1 MSKTEMQTWLI
12 EKVVPSEAASAVEIP
27 SLPSFVGKL
36 TPDLLLQYYLK
47 QELAKIKLEAE
58 EREKFK
64 EAEER
69 DKAR

>member
-1 MSKTEMQTWLI
+1 MSKIEMQTWLI

-27 SLPSFVGKL
+27 SMPSFVGKL
-36 TPDLLLQYYLK
+36 KPDLQLQYYLK